1 MIITVRNCRVDVCGG
16 ADHKFEF
23 DRPTAREILR
33 IEQSSGMDIDTWS
46 DGLNGALN
54 KAAVSSALLAML
66 ALVDILHRREG
77 IKVPF
82 EDIDV
87 DLMDLDIELEAG
99 ERADDGGDAAED
111 EAGKDP
117 AQTKPSPRRGAGA
130 GRASTSGAAKKAAS
144 ARKSPPTPSSSGGT
158 TD

>member
-1 MIITVRNCRVDVCGG
+1 MIITVRNCRVDVCEG

-33 IEQSSGMDIDTWS
+33 IEQSSGMDIDSWS

-77 IKVPF
+77 VKVPF

-99 ERADDGGDAAED
+99 ERADDGEPAGD

-117 AQTKPSPRRGAGA
+117 APTKPSPRRGAGA

-144 ARKSPPTPSSSGGT
+144 GRRSTPTPSSSGGGT
-158 TD
+158 A

>member
-1 MIITVRNCRVDVCGG
+1 MIITVKRCRVDVCEG

-33 IEQSSGMDIDTWS
+33 IEQASGMDIDTWS
-46 DGLNGALN
+46 DGLTGALN
-54 KAAVSSALLAML
+54 KVAAKPALLAML
-66 ALVDILHRREG
+66 ALVDILHRRDG

-99 ERADDGGDAAED
+99 EVDDDGDEAGD

-117 AQTKPSPRRGAGA
+117 APTKPSPRRAAGA
-130 GRASTSGAAKKAAS
+130 SRASTSGAAKKAAS
-144 ARKSPPTPSSSGGT
+144 GRKSTPTPSSSGGSS
-158 TD
+158 D